1 VLPQGQRPDPATPR
15 VNNGI
20 SGDGRKSTPEL
31 GKKLFEMKSDY
42 AVKQIRQLLRAPAS
56 GQYAPGGTRDFWSST
71 NVLLLGPEGHAMTKE
86 VTLRQAG
93 GSVSATLPK
102 DMADRLHLEAGDRVL
117 AVETDRGILLTPYD
131 PEAERALQVAT
142 RAAKKYRNALRELAK

>member
-1 VLPQGQRPDPATPR
+1 MCYHA
-15 VNNGI
+15 
-20 SGDGRKSTPEL
+20 
-31 GKKLFEMKSDY
+31 
-42 AVKQIRQLLRAPAS
+42 AV
-56 GQYAPGGTRDFWSST
+56 
-71 NVLLLGPEGHAMTKE
+71 TKE

-102 DMADRLHLEAGDRVL
+102 DMADRLRLEPGDRVL

-131 PEAERALQVAT
+131 PAVERALRVAA